1 MLVPW
6 LRIIDA
12 ALGMRDA
19 AREKKERTAEDS
31 RRLDIE
37 RQRLDAERERA
48 ERALKIELMRQAG
61 DREIGRLRLVAGL
74 AIVSWIGALVVSV
87 TLVGPRLGARV
98 LVGLGWLTLIGAVL
112 TALSAQVRVEKRM
125 SRIADE
131 FARIEDLSSGVMGAL
146 PPWLIALGL
155 ALVGFATLV

>member
-6 LRIIDA
+6 LKIIDV
-12 ALGMRDA
+12 ALGMREG
-19 AREKKERTAEDS
+19 ARAKTERSAEDA

-37 RQRLDAERERA
+37 RERLESERLRA

-87 TLVGPRLGARV
+87 TLVGPRLGARI
-98 LVGLGWLTLIGAVL
+98 LVGLGWLALIIAVL
-112 TALSAQVRVEKRM
+112 TALSAPVYAEKQM
-125 SRIADE
+125 SRIGD
-131 FARIEDLSSGVMGAL
+131 D
-146 PPWLIALGL
+146 
-155 ALVGFATLV
+155 

>member
-19 AREKKERTAEDS
+19 ARQKTQRSADDA

-37 RQRLDAERERA
+37 RERLEAERVRA
-48 ERALKIELMRQAG
+48 ERALKIELLRQAG

-74 AIVSWIGALVVSV
+74 AIVSWVGALVVSV
-87 TLVGPRLGARV
+87 TLVAPRLGARL
-98 LVGLGWLTLIGAVL
+98 LVGAGWLALIGAVL
-112 TALSAQVRVEKRM
+112 TALSAQVRVERQM
-125 SRIADE
+125 AHIADE
-131 FARIEDLSSGVMGAL
+131 HARIEDLSSGLRGSL
-146 PPWLIALGL
+146 SPWLIAFGL
-155 ALVGFATLV
+155 ALVGLATLV